1 MDFQFSFDIWINLSS
16 IFRFSYSNH
25 CIQIGVFSC
34 SLASC
39 IHTFFRP
46 SVFDDFPQFFKCC
59 SFTFCCCCCL
69 LIIMMMMQY
78 RRMSIVDALSD
89 VYGMAK
95 NAFDLHEITFTCACM
110 LHFCCSV
117 PFRFYW
123 IAFEIGIRG
132 VDFLVCSGS
141 GNTLTV
147 YSMSY
152 ALCDIACLCIG
163 SSFKFNSHGCF
174 GWNQELASHIAICD
188 GATVKMLHNTRIP
201 NVTHNMFVCLVERPT
216 CVCVCVCRVYTGG

>member
-152 ALCDIACLCIG
+152 ALCACALVLHSNSIHMAVLVG
-163 SSFKFNSHGCF
+163 IRSSLHILQYVTVQRWKCCTIPVSRP
-174 GWNQELASHIAICD
+174 SHI
-188 GATVKMLHNTRIP
+188 T
-201 NVTHNMFVCLVERPT
+201 CLYAWWSVQR
-216 CVCVCVCRVYTGG
+216 VCVCV